1 MAMRS
6 TGTFLSIALE
16 LQGALRISL
25 AEPPQ
30 EHAQRYAFGLADSRR
45 NFIDAFVAG
54 LQRVARSFH
63 AQVLIIR
70 LRRFAGTASV
80 CSACL
85 LILVSDSLGE
95 STIIIT
101 EL

>member
-54 LQRVARSFH
+54 LQRVARPFH
-63 AQVLIIR
+63 AQVLKIR
-70 LRRFAGTASV
+70 LRRFAGTASMRRASV
-80 CSACL
+80 L
-85 LILVSDSLGE
+85 LLDPASRAE
-95 STIIIT
+95 SFLT
-101 EL
+101 LAD